1 MTESA
6 YIFAKTQ
13 FESELA
19 RLQMLERVCDPASRR
34 RILATGITTGWQ
46 CLEIG
51 AGAGSIM
58 RWMAEIVGAAG
69 KVTAVD
75 LDTRFILKDTLVI
88 KDTHLPNVEII
99 EGDIDR
105 VALPGGYDLIHLRHV
120 LIHLGDRAILTKL
133 LKLLKPQGWLVIE
146 EPDFSATRFI
156 SGTPLEQESV
166 ERVHQAICQM
176 FTNQGKDYALGIKL
190 PQMLQQLSLQQIQ
203 VENDVPI
210 AAGNSDIARLMK
222 LSAQQLAEKYLATG
236 KASSSD
242 IQTYCEFAESPTS
255 WGIYLATVGVLAQK
269 IENIVNLS

>member
-1 MTESA
+1 MTKSA
-6 YIFAKTQ
+6 YIFTNTS

-19 RLQMLERVCDPASRR
+19 RLQILEKISDPASHQ

-58 RWMAEIVGAAG
+58 GWIAEIVGKSG

-75 LDTRFILKDTLVI
+75 LDTRFIKN
-88 KDTHLPNVEII
+88 THLPNVEIV
-99 EGDIDR
+99 EADINQ
-105 VALPGGYDLIHLRHV
+105 VTFPNLFDLIHLRNV
-120 LIHLGDRAILTKL
+120 VIHLEDTAILTKL

-146 EPDFSATRFI
+146 EPDFSAARFI
-156 SGTPLEQESV
+156 SGTPAQQRAV
-166 ERVHQAICQM
+166 ERVNQAICQV

-190 PQMLQQLSLQQIQ
+190 PSMLQQLGLQQIQ
-203 VENDVPI
+203 VENDAPI

-222 LSAQQLAEKYLATG
+222 LSAQQLTEKYLATG
-236 KASSSD
+236 KATPSD

-255 WGIYLATVGVLAQK
+255 WGIYLATVGVMAQK
-269 IENIVNLS
+269 LRTKD

>member
-19 RLQMLERVCDPASRR
+19 RLQVLERVSDPASRR

-51 AGAGSIM
+51 AGAGSM
-58 RWMAEIVGAAG
+58 TRWMAEIVGAAG

-75 LDTRFILKDTLVI
+75 LDTRFI

-99 EGDIDR
+99 EADINQVD
-105 VALPGGYDLIHLRHV
+105 LPGRYDLIHLRYV
-120 LIHLGDRAILTKL
+120 LIHLKDQAILTKL

-156 SGTPLEQESV
+156 TGTAIQQRSV
-166 ERVHQAICQM
+166 ERVNQAICQM

-190 PQMLQQLSLQQIQ
+190 PSMLQQLGLQQIQ

-210 AAGNSDIARLMK
+210 AAGNSEIALVTK

-236 KASSSD
+236 KVSPSD
-242 IQTYCEFAESPTS
+242 IQTYCEFAENPTS
-255 WGIYLATVGVLAQK
+255 WGIYLATVGVVAQK
-269 IENIVNLS
+269 

>member
-13 FESELA
+13 FESELT
-19 RLQMLERVCDPASRR
+19 RLQMLEKVFDPASRR
-34 RILATGITTGWQ
+34 RILVTGITTGWQ

-51 AGAGSIM
+51 AGAGSMM
-58 RWMAEIVGAAG
+58 RWMAKIVGTEG

-75 LDTRFILKDTLVI
+75 LDTRFI
-88 KDTHLPNVEII
+88 KDTHLPNVEVI
-99 EGDIDR
+99 EADINQ
-105 VALPGGYDLIHLRHV
+105 VVLPGGYNLIHLRHV
-120 LIHLGDRAILTKL
+120 LIHLKDRTILTKL

-146 EPDFSATRFI
+146 EPDFSAARFI
-156 SGTPLEQESV
+156 SGTLRQQESV

-190 PQMLQQLSLQQIQ
+190 PQMLQQLGLQQIQ

-222 LSAQQLAEKYLATG
+222 LSAHQLAEKYLATG

-269 IENIVNLS
+269 LENIVNLS

>member
-6 YIFAKTQ
+6 YIFTNTS

-19 RLQMLERVCDPASRR
+19 RLQILEKVSDPASQR

-51 AGAGSIM
+51 AGARSMM
-58 RWMAEIVGAAG
+58 RWMASIVGAAS

-75 LDTRFILKDTLVI
+75 LDTRFI
-88 KDTHLPNVEII
+88 KDTHLPNVEVI
-99 EGDIDR
+99 EADINQ
-105 VALPGGYDLIHLRHV
+105 VALPNLFNLIHLRNV
-120 LIHLGDRAILTKL
+120 LIHLKDTAILTKL

-146 EPDFSATRFI
+146 EPDFSAARFI
-156 SGTPLEQESV
+156 SGTPAQQQAV
-166 ERVHQAICQM
+166 ERLHQAICQV

-190 PQMLQQLSLQQIQ
+190 PSMLQQLGLQQIQ

-210 AAGNSDIARLMK
+210 VAGNSDIARLMK
-222 LSAQQLAEKYLATG
+222 LSAQQLTEKYLATG
-236 KASSSD
+236 KVSALD
-242 IQTYCEFAESPTS
+242 IQTYCEFAESPTA

-269 IENIVNLS
+269 LESIVNLS